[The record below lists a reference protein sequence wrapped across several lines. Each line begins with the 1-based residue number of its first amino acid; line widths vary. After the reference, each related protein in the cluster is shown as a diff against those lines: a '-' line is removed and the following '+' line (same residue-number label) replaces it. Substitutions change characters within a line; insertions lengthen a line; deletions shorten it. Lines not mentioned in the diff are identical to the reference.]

1 MLVAA
6 EPRRNPRILRPL
18 QMPPPRQIRALTW
31 NLYHGR
37 DHAPNRALHTWRS
50 RLFRITERDATH
62 QQVNRDLSKEF
73 VDLIAGTEWDVCLLQ
88 ECPPRWAETLAA
100 ACRAEGHMV
109 LTSRNSLMPLRGI
122 AALINPDLIAS
133 NEGGSNLTL
142 VRGDSIAERR
152 ELVLRE
158 RTPERRTMAFTRLES
173 GLCVGNLHTS
183 NAKPPLPV
191 DETLLAAERATEW
204 AGDRPLILGG
214 DFNMRPERVPDVYPE
229 LERRFGLRGP
239 TAPDS
244 IDHLLV
250 RGLEVAEPPH
260 AWPDERREIPAEDG
274 RRIRL
279 SDHAPVEAVFAMP
292 GPAGGGG

>member
-6 EPRRNPRILRPL
+6 EPRLKDAHTTPL
-18 QMPPPRQIRALTW
+18 QMPASNLIRALAW

-37 DHAPNRALHTWRS
+37 DHPPNRALFTWPS
-50 RLFRITERDATH
+50 RLFRITRRDETH
-62 QQVNRDLSKEF
+62 VQVNRSLYDEYAS
-73 VDLIAGTEWDVCLLQ
+73 VIRGADWDVCLLQ
-88 ECPPRWAETLAA
+88 ECPPRWAGRLARD
-100 ACRAEGHMV
+100 CGAEPHRV
-109 LTSRNSLMPLRGI
+109 LTSRNSFAPLRALL
-122 AALINPDLIAS
+122 AAINPDLIAS

-158 RTPERRTMAFTRLES
+158 RKPERRTMAFTRLGS
-173 GLCVGNLHTS
+173 GLCVANLHTS

-191 DETLLAAERATEW
+191 DETVLAAERATEW
-204 AGDRPLILGG
+204 AGERPLILGG
-214 DFNMRPERVPDVYPE
+214 DFNMRPDRVPDVYPE
-229 LERRFGLRGP
+229 LERRFGLRAP

-250 RGLEVAEPPH
+250 RGLEVVEPPR
-260 AWPDERREIPAEDG
+260 AWPEGKREIPVEDG

-279 SDHAPVEAVFAMP
+279 SDHAPVEAAFAMP
-292 GPAGGGG
+292 PPRGSAT

>member
-1 MLVAA
+1 MSAHTT
-6 EPRRNPRILRPL
+6 PL
-18 QMPPPRQIRALTW
+18 QMPDSKAIRALTW

-37 DHAPNRALHTWRS
+37 DRPPNRALYTWRS
-50 RLFRITERDATH
+50 RLLRITERDETH
-62 QQVNRDLSKEF
+62 VQVNRSLYDEYAS
-73 VDLIAGTEWDVCLLQ
+73 VICGAEWDVCLLQ
-88 ECPPRWAETLAA
+88 ESRPRWADRLARD
-100 ACRAEGHMV
+100 CGAEAHRV
-109 LTSRNSLMPLRGI
+109 LTSRNSFAPLRALL
-122 AALINPDLIAS
+122 AAINPDLIAS

-142 VRGDSIAERR
+142 VRRDSIAERR

-158 RTPERRTMAFTRLES
+158 RRPERRTMAFTRLAS
-173 GLCVGNLHTS
+173 GLCVANLHTS

-229 LERRFGLRGP
+229 LEKRFGLRGP

-260 AWPDERREIPAEDG
+260 AWPEEKREIPEEEG

-292 GPAGGGG
+292 PPQGDPT